1 MAVIVREWRGV
12 LGKIMARTREILLR
26 YGGAVLA
33 ILLAT
38 GLRWFLNPI
47 LGDRFPLGTY
57 FIAVVVVA
65 WYGGLGP
72 SLLALLIAFVTVPSL
87 PDVRGTWPHWSVE
100 AEINSWRFLV
110 IGSVVA
116 LLGGA
121 MRAARQRAILGESR
135 AKQALDAERAQG
147 DRLRVTL
154 QSIAEGIIVT
164 DSQGHVTSLNP
175 VAERMTGWVSSEAFG
190 QPLAKVFRTVDQVTH
205 RTAELPVLR
214 VIEGRTAQPMDQ
226 TELVDKGGRRIA
238 IEHCTAP
245 IQDDHGDIT
254 GVVIIFRDVTE
265 RRRAEESLKA
275 SEERFARF
283 MQHLPGLAWIKD
295 GDGHYV
301 YANDAAEKAF
311 RLDRED
317 LYGRTDDEVFS
328 AETAAQFKANDRRAL
343 SSRKGVQVIETLEHE
358 DGILHHSVVSKFA
371 IPSQEGMA
379 PLVGGMAIDITGL
392 KRAEEAL
399 RLSEEQF
406 HTLADSIPQLAW
418 MARPDGSISW
428 FNQRWLEYTGEP
440 LARMEGWGWQSVL
453 DPVER
458 ERVIPGYL
466 AAIASGEPW
475 EDTFPLRR
483 HDGTMRWHLS
493 RALPVRDESK
503 RVVRWFGTH
512 TDITDRMEMEAA
524 LKEADRRKDEFLA
537 TLAHELRNP
546 LASIRNAL
554 FLMGREQAATNGL
567 SHEPERAMAERQV
580 VHLARLVGD
589 LLDIARISRG
599 KIELRKELIEVAT
612 VIRRTVE
619 SARPALA
626 EHRHALEVHLTTEPI
641 LIEADPTRLEQILGN
656 LLNNASKYTE
666 PGGRVE
672 LSTHRD
678 GDECVITVKDT
689 GIGIEASML
698 PRVFDMFVQVEDRS
712 ARAQGGLGIGLS
724 LVKMLVEKHGGSV
737 DVRSEGPGRGS
748 EFLIRL
754 PVAKREPGE
763 LAEASRAESRPDRPL
778 PRRRVLVVDDNVDA
792 ATSLGKLL
800 RRLYGQDVK
809 VAHDGPSALELSEQF
824 RPEVILL
831 DLGMPGMDGYE
842 VARRLRERPDF
853 EGTRLIALT
862 GWGQESAR
870 QRSQEAKFD
879 LHLVKPVDPE
889 EIRLLLA
896 ELGA

>member
-1 MAVIVREWRGV
+1 
-12 LGKIMARTREILLR
+12 MARTREILLR

-33 ILLAT
+33 ILVAT
-38 GLRWFLNPI
+38 ALRWI
-47 LGDRFPLGTY
+47 LTPLVGDRFPLGTY
-57 FIAVVVVA
+57 FIALVVVA

-72 SLLALLIAFVTVPSL
+72 SLLALVIAFVAVPTFT
-87 PDVRGTWPHWSVE
+87 DVRGGLPYWSVE
-100 AEINSWRFLV
+100 AEINSWRFLFT
-110 IGSVVA
+110 GSVVA

-121 MRAARQRAILGESR
+121 MRAARQRAILGETR
-135 AKQALDAERAQG
+135 ATQALDAERVQG

-164 DSQGHVTSLNP
+164 DSRGYVTSLNP
-175 VAERMTGWVSSEAFG
+175 VAEQMTGWTSSDATG
-190 QPLAKVFRTVDQVTH
+190 LPLSKVFRTVDQVTH
-205 RTAELPVLR
+205 RTAELPVMR
-214 VIEGRTAQPMDQ
+214 VIEGRIVQPMDQ
-226 TELVDKGGRRIA
+226 TELVGRGGRRIA

-265 RRRAEESLKA
+265 RRKAEESLRA

-295 GDGHYV
+295 GEGRYI

-311 RLDRED
+311 KRAREQ
-317 LYGRTDDEVFS
+317 LYGKTDDEVFT

-358 DGILHHSVVSKFA
+358 DGFLHHSVVSKFP
-371 IPSQEGMA
+371 IPPQEGAA

-428 FNQRWLEYTGEP
+428 FNRRWLEYTGEP
-440 LARMEGWGWQSVL
+440 LARMEGWGWQSVH
-453 DPVER
+453 DPVELG
-458 ERVIPGYL
+458 RVLPGFL
-466 AAIASGEPW
+466 AAIATGEPW

-512 TDITDRMEMEAA
+512 TDITDRMEMEDA

-554 FLMGREQAATNGL
+554 FLMGRDQSATNGQPY
-567 SHEPERAMAERQV
+567 EPERAMAERQV

-589 LLDIARISRG
+589 LMDIARISRG
-599 KIELRKELIEVAT
+599 KIELRMELIEVAS
-612 VIRRTVE
+612 VIRRVVE
-619 SARPALA
+619 SARPGLV
-626 EHRHALEVHLTTEPI
+626 EHNHALEVALPLDPI
-641 LIEADPTRLEQILGN
+641 PIEADPTRLEQILGN

-666 PGGRVE
+666 PGGRIE
-672 LSTHRD
+672 LSARRD
-678 GDECVITVKDT
+678 GDDCVIQLKDT

-698 PRVFDMFVQVEDRS
+698 PKVFDMFVQVEDRS
-712 ARAQGGLGIGLS
+712 VRAQGGLGIGLS
-724 LVKMLVEKHGGSV
+724 LVKTLVEKHGGSV
-737 DVRSEGPGRGS
+737 AVKSDGPGCGS
-748 EFLIRL
+748 EFIIRL
-754 PVAKREPGE
+754 PVAKVETGT
-763 LAEASRAESRPDRPL
+763 LAEADRDESTADRPL

-800 RRLYGQDVK
+800 QRLYGQDVK
-809 VAHDGPSALELSEQF
+809 VAHDGPTALELCEQF

-842 VARRLRERPDF
+842 VASRLRERPDF
-853 EGTRLIALT
+853 GEIRLIALT

-870 QRSQEAKFD
+870 QRTQAASFD

-889 EIRLLLA
+889 ELRLVLA
-896 ELGA
+896 ELKY